1 MLAIVGGDAVHRV
14 EGLPGESGPVGLTLG
29 LGRLRALGVTGLRVA
44 LPAPGHPLGLSGPP
58 EFNKRALE
66 AEEAV
71 VCHGGALGLVPE
83 VSSVGPAGDEH
94 VEVVWHC
101 LEVREAPP
109 ADVPSLG
116 EAERELAEGLRE
128 ATEVL
133 SRLDVAASGPVAE
146 AAIDAYRARAE
157 RGREV
162 LAPGYPPRAV
172 RVLEL
177 AQRIGLLIS
186 VAFENGHGGAVSASE
201 MASRTAALRPVE
213 RTARRA
219 GPLAACCPAA
229 AAGRGGG
236 IAHRRLPGAARAHP
250 CRPGGTIARSWD
262 GLMVGAAERGRA
274 QWLAVM
280 LPKVGLSAAMR
291 LALRPVTVTGTS
303 TGTWTSRPEATPGE
317 PTAALS
323 ATESAKAA
331 PDEAPAAR
339 PAAVTVRAAFLA
351 KFMSCVPPASYVSG
365 PAAGRA
371 LINARWLRGGTR
383 RRRERPL
390 RRIEAM
396 ERLQDET

>member
-1 MLAIVGGDAVHRV
+1 MLSEPRSGRLASWGNALLAGLVSPDDAVLAIVGEDAVHRV

-83 VSSVGPAGDEH
+83 VSTVGPEGDEH

-116 EAERELAEGLRE
+116 EAERELAEALRE
-128 ATEVL
+128 ATAVL

-157 RGREV
+157 QGREV

-177 AQRIGLLIS
+177 AQRVGLLIS

-219 GPLAACCPAA
+219 QVAAYNAFVEE
-229 AAGRGGG
+229 R
-236 IAHRRLPGAARAHP
+236 
-250 CRPGGTIARSWD
+250 
-262 GLMVGAAERGRA
+262 ERGR
-274 QWLAVM
+274 
-280 LPKVGLSAAMR
+280 
-291 LALRPVTVTGTS
+291 
-303 TGTWTSRPEATPGE
+303 
-317 PTAALS
+317 
-323 ATESAKAA
+323 
-331 PDEAPAAR
+331 
-339 PAAVTVRAAFLA
+339 
-351 KFMSCVPPASYVSG
+351 
-365 PAAGRA
+365 
-371 LINARWLRGGTR
+371 
-383 RRRERPL
+383 
-390 RRIEAM
+390 
-396 ERLQDET
+396 